1 MSVFISS
8 RRKPLG
14 MACSF
19 LALTM
24 AAGAARADEAD
35 APSDGQIQNITVTA
49 EKLNQ
54 AREGIETKL
63 GATVYALT
71 DQAILSQP
79 GGADIPLNETLLQ
92 APGISQDSYGQ
103 IHLRNDHANIQ
114 YRIDGVILPEGISF
128 FGQSL
133 TSRFASSIDLITGS
147 LPAQY
152 GLVTTGIV
160 DIKTKSGAYEQGGS
174 VGIYGGSN
182 GWVEPSI
189 EYGGSS
195 GNFRYY
201 VAGDFTQN
209 QIGVENPTSASHP
222 IHDQTQQGHGFAL
235 LDDIID
241 SESKIS
247 AVFGYYQGSFQIP
260 DNPGQTPSF
269 QLGNQTAFN
278 SSQLNEHQLE
288 SNDYAVLSYLRA
300 TDNFDYQIS
309 AFARYSKLAYSP
321 DGTGDLMFYGLAQT
335 AFRGDV
341 AEGLQAD
348 STYRVS
354 DSHSL
359 RFGGLF
365 NAEHAYA
372 TTDSQVFPCSDV
384 ACDSV
389 GTSPLSI
396 VDGSSKTGFTYSAYL
411 QDEWKLTPTVTV
423 NYGLRYDMLE
433 GYTANGQVSPRVNV
447 VWKPDEDLAL
457 HAGYSRYFTPPSLEL
472 VSGSSISKFANTT
485 GYPAGYSP
493 SSPPQDG
500 PILPERSNYYDVGA
514 EKTVLPG
521 LKVTFDAYAKIAQD
535 LIDEGQFGA
544 PIILA
549 VFNYSRANVYGA
561 EIGTS
566 YNTDNLSIYA
576 NFASGREKAANVV
589 SQQYNFSPD
598 DLAYIANHYI
608 YTDHNQ
614 WVTAS
619 AGVSYSWLGTRF
631 SADAIYGTG
640 LREDS
645 LTGIPNGANVA
656 PYLQLNLGVS
666 HRFDETPVG
675 LPVEWSADLINAT
688 DRDYL
693 IRSGSGV
700 GVFAPQYGPHRAI
713 YSSVRA
719 FF

>member
-1 MSVFISS
+1 
-8 RRKPLG
+8 
-14 MACSF
+14 
-19 LALTM
+19 
-24 AAGAARADEAD
+24 
-35 APSDGQIQNITVTA
+35 
-49 EKLNQ
+49 
-54 AREGIETKL
+54 
-63 GATVYALT
+63 
-71 DQAILSQP
+71 
-79 GGADIPLNETLLQ
+79 
-92 APGISQDSYGQ
+92 
-103 IHLRNDHANIQ
+103 
-114 YRIDGVILPEGISF
+114 
-128 FGQSL
+128 
-133 TSRFASSIDLITGS
+133 
-147 LPAQY
+147 
-152 GLVTTGIV
+152 
-160 DIKTKSGAYEQGGS
+160 
-174 VGIYGGSN
+174 
-182 GWVEPSI
+182 
-189 EYGGSS
+189 
-195 GNFRYY
+195 
-201 VAGDFTQN
+201 
-209 QIGVENPTSASHP
+209 
-222 IHDQTQQGHGFAL
+222 
-235 LDDIID
+235 
-241 SESKIS
+241 
-247 AVFGYYQGSFQIP
+247 
-260 DNPGQTPSF
+260 
-269 QLGNQTAFN
+269 
-278 SSQLNEHQLE
+278 
-288 SNDYAVLSYLRA
+288 
-300 TDNFDYQIS
+300 
-309 AFARYSKLAYSP
+309 
-321 DGTGDLMFYGLAQT
+321 
-335 AFRGDV
+335 
-341 AEGLQAD
+341 
-348 STYRVS
+348 
-354 DSHSL
+354 
-359 RFGGLF
+359 
-365 NAEHAYA
+365 
-372 TTDSQVFPCSDV
+372 
-384 ACDSV
+384 
-389 GTSPLSI
+389 
-396 VDGSSKTGFTYSAYL
+396 
-411 QDEWKLTPTVTV
+411 
-423 NYGLRYDMLE
+423 MLE